1 MDQSLE
7 EWRPV
12 VGYEDLYEVSNL
24 GQVRS
29 LPRVVRWKTRWG
41 SYGTRTNPPVLRK
54 LVTDTYGYLRVS
66 MKRYG
71 KSANPQVHKLV
82 AEAFLG
88 ERPDWASQINH
99 IDRCRTNNCVGNLE
113 WSYPAHN
120 NRHAHAKHEW
130 EGKLLCIP
138 ELAEISGVGR
148 TTLHWRLSNGW
159 SLDEAMSKRQWERNR
174 WNNQQELA

>member
-41 SYGTRTNPPVLRK
+41 SYGTRTNPLALRK
-54 LVTDTYGYLRVS
+54 LTTDTYGYLCVS

-71 KSANPQVHKLV
+71 KSANPRVHKLV
-82 AEAFLG
+82 AKAFLG

-120 NRHAHAKHEW
+120 NRHANAKHEW
-130 EGKLLCIP
+130 EGKLLC
-138 ELAEISGVGR
+138 L
-148 TTLHWRLSNGW
+148 
-159 SLDEAMSKRQWERNR
+159 
-174 WNNQQELA
+174 